1 MKNFTGKFLSLFL
14 TTIAISFPL
23 LANSQAN
30 YPDKPIRLI
39 VAFPAGGSTDIIGR
53 LVAQRLSER
62 LGQSIVVENRGGAG
76 GTIGTDIASKAAP
89 DGYTLT
95 LGTTKPWLL
104 PPLLI
109 QSLVTIPSKTLHR
122 FPWLP

>member
-1 MKNFTGKFLSLFL
+1 MKNSIGKFLSLFL

-23 LANSQAN
+23 QANSQAN

-95 LGTTKPWLL
+95 LGTTSTMAVAPSAY
-104 PPLLI
+104 
-109 QSLVTIPSKTLHR
+109 QSLFTIV
-122 FPWLP
+122 

>member
-1 MKNFTGKFLSLFL
+1 MQNSAGKFLSLFL
-14 TTIAISFPL
+14 TIISISFPL
-23 LANSQAN
+23 LAHSQTN

-53 LVAQRLSER
+53 IVAQKLSER

-95 LGTTKPWLL
+95 LGTTSTMAVAPSAY
-104 PPLLI
+104 
-109 QSLVTIPSKTLHR
+109 QSLFTIV
-122 FPWLP
+122 